1 MTADELSHVV
11 IGCAIEVH
19 SELGP
24 GLFEKV
30 YEQAL
35 AHELRDK
42 GITVLQQVELP
53 VIYKGIDLDL
63 GYRLDLLVERK
74 LVVEVKAIKAFD
86 EVHMSQIM
94 TYLRLTDCSLGLLL
108 NFNIPLMKHG
118 IQRIALGNT
127 HV

>member
-74 LVVEVKAIKAFD
+74 LVIEVKAIKAFD

-108 NFNIPLMKHG
+108 NFNVPLMKHG

>member
-1 MTADELSHVV
+1 
-11 IGCAIEVH
+11 
-19 SELGP
+19 
-24 GLFEKV
+24 
-30 YEQAL
+30 
-35 AHELRDK
+35 
-42 GITVLQQVELP
+42 VELP